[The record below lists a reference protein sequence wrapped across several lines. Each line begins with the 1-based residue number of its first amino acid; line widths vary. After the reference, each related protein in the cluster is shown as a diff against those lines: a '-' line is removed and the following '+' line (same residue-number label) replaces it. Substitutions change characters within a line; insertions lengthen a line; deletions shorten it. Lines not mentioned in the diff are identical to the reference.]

1 MSTKNKR
8 LGKPWNELRDE
19 WYAEDPGMEARV
31 RAGVEQLRLAAKLH
45 EARKKAGLTQEQV
58 AERMQVNRAY
68 VSRLE
73 NHPENIKLATLSKYA
88 MAVGMRVEIALH
100 A

>member
-1 MSTKNKR
+1 MSTKKR

-19 WYAEDPGMEARV
+19 LYADDPEMEARV
-31 RAGVEQLRLAAKLH
+31 RQGVEELRIRAKLH
-45 EARKKAGLTQEQV
+45 AARKEAGLTQDQV
-58 AERMQVNRAY
+58 AERMRVNRSY

-73 NHPENIKLATLSKYA
+73 NHPENMKLATLNKYA
-88 MAVGMRVEIALH
+88 HAVRMRVEIALR

>member
-1 MSTKNKR
+1 MAEKKR
-8 LGKPWNELRDE
+8 LGKPWNELRE
-19 WYAEDPGMEARV
+19 ELYAEDPGMESRV
-31 RAGVEQLRLAAKLH
+31 NTLVEELHIQSQLYA
-45 EARKKAGLTQEQV
+45 ARKAAGLTQQQV
-58 AERMQVNRAY
+58 AERMQVNRAF

-88 MAVGMRVEIALH
+88 QAVGMKVEIALH

>member
-1 MSTKNKR
+1 MNTKKR

-19 WYAEDPGMEARV
+19 LYADDPEMEARV
-31 RAGVEQLRLAAKLH
+31 RQGVEELRIRAKLH
-45 EARKKAGLTQEQV
+45 AARKEAGLTQDQV
-58 AERMQVNRAY
+58 AERMRVNRSY

-73 NHPENIKLATLSKYA
+73 NHPENMKLATLNKYA
-88 MAVGMRVEIALH
+88 QAVGMRVEIALH